1 MEQAETADLIA
12 RIERAFGSA
21 RNVTPA
27 PDQPLH
33 VLMEEVVLPDA
44 WSPNLTRALVIW
56 EGWPEARPRFL
67 IDEQVRGES
76 GEPPRSNDLV
86 YVLGEGWRQFSFSFP
101 WVGDDPVVAVQKWL
115 ERFSV
120 ESS

>member
-1 MEQAETADLIA
+1 MEQTEASELVA
-12 RIERAFGSA
+12 RLVRAFGPA
-21 RNVTPA
+21 RDVTPV
-27 PDQPLH
+27 PGQPLH
-33 VLMEEVVLPDA
+33 VLIEEVDLPEP
-44 WSPNLTRALVIW
+44 WRPRPTRALVIW

-67 IDEQVRGES
+67 IDQAVRGD
-76 GEPPRSNDLV
+76 GDEPPRSSDLV

-101 WVGDDPVVAVQKWL
+101 WAGDDPVIAVQMWL

>member
-1 MEQAETADLIA
+1 VEPAEATDLIA

-21 RNVTPA
+21 RDVTPA
-27 PDQPLH
+27 PGQPLH

-44 WSPNLTRALVIW
+44 WSPNPTRALVIW
-56 EGWPEARPRFL
+56 EEWPGSRPRFL
-67 IDEQVRGES
+67 IDEQVRGEG
-76 GEPPRSNDLV
+76 GEPPRSNDLI

-101 WVGDDPVVAVQKWL
+101 WVGNDPVIAVQKWL

>member
-1 MEQAETADLIA
+1 VA

-21 RNVTPA
+21 RDVTPA
-27 PDQPLH
+27 PGQPLH
-33 VLMEEVVLPDA
+33 VLIEEVILPEA
-44 WSPNLTRALVIW
+44 WSPNPTRALVIW
-56 EGWPEARPRFL
+56 EGWPGSRPRFL
-67 IDEQVRGES
+67 IDERVRGES

>member
-1 MEQAETADLIA
+1 MEQPAAAELIA
-12 RIERAFGSA
+12 RLEQAFGRA
-21 RNVTPA
+21 RDVTPG
-27 PDQPLH
+27 PDQALH
-33 VLMEEVVLPDA
+33 VLMEEVALPEA
-44 WSPNLTRALVIW
+44 WKPSPTRALVIW
-56 EGWPEARPRFL
+56 DSWPGARPRFL

-86 YVLGEGWRQFSFSFP
+86 YVLGEAWRQFSFSFP
-101 WVGDDPVVAVQKWL
+101 WAGDDPVIAVQRWL